1 MKSTFGTSGFKRSLA
16 AIAVSAVLGMSA
28 SAYAADTSNLN
39 GSVTGAAQG
48 TQGYKVKAADPKTGF
63 SREIQ
68 LDASGNFR
76 FSQLPIGVYVVT
88 IEKDGKVVA
97 QDNIRLSLGSN
108 ANARFELNKPNDGTE
123 VIQVT
128 GARMQAI
135 DLSSADS
142 GLVLGEVEID
152 KLPVARNLTSIQLLA
167 PGSVKG
173 DTRFGNT
180 ASFGGSSVAENSCYI
195 NGLEVTNTRQG
206 LGCGSVPFEFYK
218 EFQVKTGGYS
228 AMYGRT
234 TGGVTNAITKSGTND
249 WEFGFTGYYQP
260 GSLAGEGKKSY
271 AYQGSNE
278 AFYDSTPDELTQS
291 EVSLSAGGPLIED
304 KLFIYAIINPRS
316 IKDTYTTGNT
326 RFVATNNLREQK
338 ASGND
343 NLFWGTKIDWD
354 ITDGHRL
361 SAFGYSDRRDF
372 SETNM
377 RYNPNS
383 GLVTTA
389 AGGFTRARGGD
400 IMSFNY
406 VGNITDDLTV
416 SALWGNIETQY
427 TDTPAITDCPAIT
440 DSRTTGAPKAVQC
453 GAGGS
458 IGVDYDDNTQ
468 MRLDVEYVLDF
479 HGTHTIK
486 VGLDQ
491 QDRKSEKTTAP
502 VGDHS
507 YTYFTLNPGA
517 SRQGNN
523 GVLFTNTSAEKR
535 DYVSDRIFA
544 GGGKFS
550 SDLSAYYIE
559 DNYQVNDQLML
570 TFGLRQDHF
579 INTGITGV
587 DFADIKTDWAPRLGF
602 TFDPTGSGESKVYAT
617 WGRYYLPIP
626 NNTNYRAAGGVSDST
641 AFYTFTGVNP
651 ANGAPTGLVPVNGTV
666 DNSRVV
672 NSYPTELRKEA
683 FQAEEAEP
691 FAKDEL
697 IVGYERQLTEELTG
711 SVRGI
716 FREVST
722 ALDDFCGPAAPSCVI
737 MNPGKPGTWWQ
748 DADHDGVPDPG
759 SRKTYSAEELALPE
773 AKNEYYGL
781 QTEFKYRSEQFS
793 SSLIYTW
800 SRSYG
805 NFEGAVKSD
814 IAQADAGITQ
824 DFDFPAVM
832 DGSDGYQPNDRR
844 HVFKFFGAYALT
856 EDLDIGFNSTLSSG
870 KPVSAFGR
878 GYPSSDE
885 RLYGSYGDTF
895 YHFTNTCRLAGGGAG
910 ACPANPTAEEKIYTF
925 HPRGSAGR
933 TPWTFNLDLNMGYNF
948 NVSGVEMRASVDV
961 FNVLDIQEVTAVN
974 EHYEANGSEGVYN
987 KWYGQAMQ
995 WQTPRT
1001 VRFGISGSF

>member
-1 MKSTFGTSGFKRSLA
+1 MKSTFGTSGFKLSLA
-16 AIAVSAVLGMSA
+16 AIAVSAVMGMSA

-63 SREIQ
+63 SREVQI
-68 LDASGNFR
+68 DASGNFR
-76 FSQLPIGVYVVT
+76 ISQLPVGVYVVT
-88 IEKDGKVVA
+88 VEKDGKVVA

-128 GARMQAI
+128 GARIQAI

-152 KLPVARNLTSIQLLA
+152 KLPVARNLTAIQLLA
-167 PGSVKG
+167 PGAVKG
-173 DTRFGNT
+173 DSRFGNT

-218 EFQVKTGGYS
+218 EFQVKTGGFS
-228 AMYGRT
+228 AQYGRS
-234 TGGVTNAITKSGTND
+234 TGGVTNAITKSGTNE
-249 WEFGFTGYYQP
+249 WEFGATAYYQP

-271 AYQGSNE
+271 ANLGSNE
-278 AFYDSTPDELTQS
+278 VFYDSTPDELTQS
-291 EVSLSAGGPLIED
+291 DMSISAGGPLIED
-304 KLFIYAIINPRS
+304 TLFIYAIVNPRS
-316 IKDTYTTGNT
+316 SKDTYTTGNT
-326 RFVATNNLREQK
+326 RYAATNNLREQK
-338 ASGND
+338 ASGGD
-343 NLFWGTKIDWD
+343 NLFWGSKIDWD

-361 SAFGYSDRRDF
+361 SLFGYSDRRDVT
-372 SETNM
+372 ERNWA
-377 RYNPNS
+377 YNAQT
-383 GLVTTA
+383 GTA
-389 AGGFTRARGGD
+389 AAKESGGFVRARGGD
-400 IMSFNY
+400 IMSANY

-416 SALWGNIETQY
+416 SALWGNVETQY
-427 TDTPAITDCPAIT
+427 SDTPAITDSPLIT
-440 DSRTTGAPKAVQC
+440 DSRTTGQPNAKLLQR
-453 GAGGS
+453 GSGGTV
-458 IGVDYDDNTQ
+458 GVDYDDNTQ
-468 MRLDVEYVLDF
+468 MRLDLEYSLDF
-479 HGTHTIK
+479 YGAHIIK
-486 VGLDQ
+486 VGYDK
-491 QDRKSEKTTAP
+491 QDRQSKKTTAP
-502 VGDHS
+502 VGGHA
-507 YTYFTLNPGA
+507 YTYFTLNPNA
-517 SRQGNN
+517 IVQGNN
-523 GVLFTNTSAEKR
+523 GVLLRNNTAVKQ
-535 DYVSDRIFA
+535 DYVNDRIFE
-544 GGGKFS
+544 GGGEFA
-550 SDLSAYYIE
+550 SDLTAYYIE

-570 TFGLRQDHF
+570 SFGLRQDRF
-579 INTGITGV
+579 VNSGVTGV

-602 TFDPTGSGESKVYAT
+602 TFDPTGAGDSKVYAT

-626 NNTNYRAAGGVSDST
+626 NNTNYRAAGGISD
-641 AFYTFTGVNP
+641 ARVYYTFTGIDP
-651 ANGAPTGLVPVNGTV
+651 SNGAPTGLVPVNGAV

-672 NSYPTELRKEA
+672 NSFPVELRKEA

-697 IVGYERQLTEELTG
+697 IIGYERQLTEELTG

-722 ALDDFCGPAAPSCVI
+722 ALDDFCGPTAPSCVI

-748 DADHDGVPDPG
+748 DENHDGVPDPG
-759 SRKTYSAEELALPE
+759 SRQTYSVDEIGLPE

-781 QTEFKYRSEQFS
+781 QTEFKYRSERFS

-844 HVFKFFGAYALT
+844 HVFKLFGSYALT
-856 EDLDIGFNSTLSSG
+856 EDLDLGFNALLESG
-870 KPVSAFGR
+870 KPISAFGA
-878 GYPSSDE
+878 GYPSDDPK
-885 RLYGSYGDTF
+885 LYGSYGDTF
-895 YHFTNTCRLAGGGAG
+895 YHYTNQ
-910 ACPANPTAEEKIYTF
+910 CPDLNNNGKCEQSEKVYTF

-933 TPWTFNLDLNMGYNF
+933 TSWAFNVDMSLGYNF
-948 NVSGVEMRASVDV
+948 KVSGVDLRATVDV
-961 FNVLDIQEVTAVN
+961 FNVLDIQDVKAVN
-974 EHYEANGSEGVYN
+974 EHYEAQNNEGTYN
-987 KWYGQAMQ
+987 KWYGQAMLYS
-995 WQTPRT
+995 TPRT
-1001 VRFGISGSF
+1001 VRFGISGNF